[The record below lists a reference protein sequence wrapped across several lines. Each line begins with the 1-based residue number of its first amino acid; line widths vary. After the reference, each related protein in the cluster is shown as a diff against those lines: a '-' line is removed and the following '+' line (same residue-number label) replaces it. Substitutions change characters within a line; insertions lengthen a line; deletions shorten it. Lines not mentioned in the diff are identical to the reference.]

1 MEALDCMSGEF
12 FHLEYG
18 EVPEHIA
25 QGGCALSLEV
35 FKARLDGVPE
45 QTDLVLDLA
54 VDNSACSKGVGTWF
68 EGMSGITQAVLG
80 STYRLCESP
89 FPTSRFFSL
98 GSPLGQPLFL

>member
-54 VDNSACSKGVGTWF
+54 VDNPACSMGDL
-68 EGMSGITQAVLG
+68 MITEVLFNP
-80 STYRLCESP
+80 SHSMI
-89 FPTSRFFSL
+89 PTRMCRIEL
-98 GSPLGQPLFL
+98 